1 VLGFGKFWSDRWN
14 DKYKDSYNMTQQ
26 LPPIYFYIPQSD
38 WPEDMPESADAHWQ
52 IFRKGIY
59 NWTLQAYL
67 RLTADGFPCQLIG
80 SMPAEGIVLAHRDS
94 LPDNL
99 QPPGPKLLIVCLKA
113 ERDPHPSAQLHVVQ
127 NPKERLRLS
136 RLMWESYY
144 IPHWPQPALIPRDP
158 TRGDRFENLAYFGHK
173 RNLAPELESS
183 VWYEQLNA
191 LDLEWHIVG
200 NERVNDYSDID
211 VVLAVRTFDRQDHIE
226 KPATK
231 LFNAWH
237 AGVPAIVGGDSA
249 FQAERKS
256 ELDYIQVNSLAETIA
271 ALKRLRNDR
280 ELRQAMIENGR
291 VRARETQ
298 VANLVNQWRDFI
310 TDVAVPAYDRWC
322 AASRWTQQAI
332 LMRAYLSLKIYRL
345 QFLLHFRK

>member
-1 VLGFGKFWSDRWN
+1 
-14 DKYKDSYNMTQQ
+14 
-26 LPPIYFYIPQSD
+26 
-38 WPEDMPESADAHWQ
+38 
-52 IFRKGIY
+52 
-59 NWTLQAYL
+59 
-67 RLTADGFPCQLIG
+67 
-80 SMPAEGIVLAHRDS
+80 
-94 LPDNL
+94 
-99 QPPGPKLLIVCLKA
+99 
-113 ERDPHPSAQLHVVQ
+113 
-127 NPKERLRLS
+127 
-136 RLMWESYY
+136 MWESYY

-322 AASRWTQQAI
+322 AASRWTQQAL
-332 LMRAYLSLKIYRL
+332 LMRGYLSLKIYRL